1 MFHVKCFSH
10 HFSCFSLFSMF
21 MTILLWLT
29 QSGFLVLRPNFG
41 RRLASHSTVV
51 CIGALFTSFPI
62 VAGSGSLSRSRLLYF
77 SISRLR
83 CSLPSCCS
91 QLWSL
96 FRISLFR
103 QQLWVMVLSHYP
115 PLFSYSTNSI
125 PVYLSPHC
133 SMTQASVH
141 SSSLVARFGVSPNS
155 MFLAFLHFVPI
166 SLSLAFLQPHLLSNM

>member
-1 MFHVKCFSH
+1 MIGYYWTNNTSGNKLTKLKCRFMFHVKCFSH

-77 SISRLR
+77 SISRLAV
-83 CSLPSCCS
+83 
-91 QLWSL
+91 L
-96 FRISLFR
+96 FRHAVPNCGLFF
-103 QQLWVMVLSHYP
+103 VFH
-115 PLFSYSTNSI
+115 FFG
-125 PVYLSPHC
+125 
-133 SMTQASVH
+133 
-141 SSSLVARFGVSPNS
+141 SSCG
-155 MFLAFLHFVPI
+155 
-166 SLSLAFLQPHLLSNM
+166 